1 MAHVAP
7 VNNEQLIRLA
17 KYFGGTIVS
26 DRVLKD
32 KKPGFLREARLLE
45 GRGRTLPLRTNFEN
59 PLGAKFAG
67 RPFYK
72 VG

>member
-17 KYFGGTIVS
+17 KYSGGVIVS

-32 KKPGFLREARLLE
+32 KKPGFLR
-45 GRGRTLPLRTNFEN
+45 
-59 PLGAKFAG
+59 
-67 RPFYK
+67 
-72 VG
+72 

>member
-17 KYFGGTIVS
+17 KYFGGAIVS

-32 KKPGFLREARLLE
+32 KKPGFPKEARCL
-45 GRGRTLPLRTNFEN
+45 RGEVGPC
-59 PLGAKFAG
+59 
-67 RPFYK
+67 PF
-72 VG
+72 GQRIISPRGDPG

>member
-45 GRGRTLPLRTNFEN
+45 GRGRTLPLRPKNCLAT
-59 PLGAKFAG
+59 P
-67 RPFYK
+67 RRWVK
-72 VG
+72 V